1 MHQGPVEI
9 TAVPQREAPRPLR
22 HGLRHLVGRTAGPPH
37 HGARPRDGLRRVRL
51 GQAQRLLRELQR
63 RAVHNVPA
71 CRTQSPC
78 QRITGR
84 TNLSAASA
92 LCTSETHH
100 SPSTGDTMSNDAIDQ
115 HIVVADE
122 HKRMVLD
129 LLGGGATEEDSDDRL
144 GLTLLRLDDVDE
156 LARRMEQ
163 ARQEEPGAREPE
175 HVYGSLDSVLG
186 NLRAITQA
194 RYAGWS
200 PTMGKNRILAGVQF
214 KPYTSA
220 GGFTR
225 PTKPEK
231 IPDLYPSAARSL
243 PRVRVGILDTRLD
256 PHTRLG
262 GRYYTDPDALTQLKP
277 KQERQWWEG
286 HATFIAGIVLSLAPA
301 ADLDVRT
308 ALAPGDSPD
317 AGWTMPLWTL
327 AQRLADYRDSG
338 VQVLNLSLG
347 CSTADGQPPMVLERA
362 ISQLTPTMAVVAAAG
377 NHGTDKLDETARK
390 DQAMPDRAAPL
401 FPAALDGVLA
411 VGAVDAKGASAPF
424 NPIDGTEATKP
435 APWIDVFAPGVG
447 IVSTYLYE
455 NDDQEVLVP
464 RDGAPDTFDTVSF

>member
-1 MHQGPVEI
+1 MG
-9 TAVPQREAPRPLR
+9 
-22 HGLRHLVGRTAGPPH
+22 
-37 HGARPRDGLRRVRL
+37 
-51 GQAQRLLRELQR
+51 
-63 RAVHNVPA
+63 
-71 CRTQSPC
+71 
-78 QRITGR
+78 
-84 TNLSAASA
+84 
-92 LCTSETHH
+92 
-100 SPSTGDTMSNDAIDQ
+100 NDAHDQ

-129 LLGGGATEEDSDDRL
+129 LLGGAATEEDSDDRL
-144 GLTLLRLDDVDE
+144 GLTLLRLHDVDE
-156 LARRMEQ
+156 LARRLEDQ
-163 ARQEEPGAREPE
+163 RRNEPRARQPE
-175 HVYGSLDSVLG
+175 HVYGALDRVLG

-200 PTMGKNRILAGVQF
+200 PTMGKNRILTGVQF
-214 KPYTSA
+214 KPYSNA
-220 GGFTR
+220 GGFTK
-225 PTKPEK
+225 PTKPNQL
-231 IPDLYPSAARSL
+231 PGPYPSAARTGR
-243 PRVRVGILDTRLD
+243 RVRVGILDTRLD

-262 GRYYTDPDALTQLKP
+262 GRYLTDPDALTEP
-277 KQERQWWEG
+277 VAGQERQWWEG
-286 HATFIAGIVLSLAPA
+286 HSTFIAGIVLSVTPA

-308 ALAPGDSPD
+308 ALAPGKSDKES
-317 AGWTMPLWTL
+317 WTMPLWTL

-424 NPIDGTEATKP
+424 NPIDGTDATKP

-447 IVSTYLYE
+447 IVSTYLDE

-464 RDGAPDTFDTVSF
+464 RDGAPDTFDTVSFGGYADWSGTSFASAYVTGLVAAHIAAGRTPQQAVQAVRQDLPRP

>member
-1 MHQGPVEI
+1 MG
-9 TAVPQREAPRPLR
+9 
-22 HGLRHLVGRTAGPPH
+22 
-37 HGARPRDGLRRVRL
+37 
-51 GQAQRLLRELQR
+51 
-63 RAVHNVPA
+63 
-71 CRTQSPC
+71 
-78 QRITGR
+78 
-84 TNLSAASA
+84 
-92 LCTSETHH
+92 
-100 SPSTGDTMSNDAIDQ
+100 NDAIDR

-122 HKRMVLD
+122 HVEMVLD
-129 LLGGGATEEDSDDRL
+129 LLGPGAAVVEDTDDRL
-144 GLTLLRLDDVDE
+144 GLTLLRLDDVDT
-156 LARRMEQ
+156 LAGSLEQ
-163 ARQEEPGAREPE
+163 ARQEQAGAREPE

-231 IPDLYPSAARSL
+231 LPGEYPSVVRSSG

-262 GRYYTDPDALTQLKP
+262 GRYLTDPDALTRIEPHK
-277 KQERQWWEG
+277 ERQWWEG

-301 ADLDVRT
+301 ADLDIRT
-308 ALAPGDSPD
+308 PLIPGDGDADGPG

-362 ISQLTPTMAVVAAAG
+362 IAQLTPTMAVVAAAG
-377 NHGTDKLDETARK
+377 NHGTDELDEADRE
-390 DQAMPDRAAPL
+390 DQAMPGRAAPL

-411 VGAVDAKGASAPF
+411 VGALDGAGNYAPF
-424 NPIDGTEATKP
+424 NPVDGSDETKP
-435 APWIDVFAPGVG
+435 APWIDVFAPGVEL
-447 IVSTYLYE
+447 VSTYLDETGNQQVSVPLPGTKPVEYE
-455 NDDQEVLVP
+455 
-464 RDGAPDTFDTVSF
+464 TVSFEGYANWSGTSFASAYVTGLVADRIAGGKTPQQAVQAVRQDLRRP